1 MMTILIIEGI
11 IWGAI
16 LGAIIYLIVR
26 RVKIKKQENFEDRD
40 N

>member
-1 MMTILIIEGI
+1 MMTVLIIEGI